1 MSLEE
6 KLVDEMKQAMKS
18 NDKLRLSTIRMMRSA
33 IKNKEIEQ
41 RKKLDDEGIFKVIQ
55 GMVRKSEESIEQFK
69 AGGRMD
75 LVEKEQKEVEIMKSF
90 LPQPL
95 SREEILRIIDQS
107 IEETQASSLKDLGKV
122 MKSVMPRLE
131 GKADGKLINQLVK
144 EKLSPVIS
152 PSIK

>member
-18 NDKLRLSTIRMMRSA
+18 NDKLRLSTIRMIRSA

-55 GMVRKSEESIEQFK
+55 GMVRKNEESIEQFK

-75 LVEKEQKEVEIMKSF
+75 LVEKEQKEVEIMRSF

-144 EKLSPVIS
+144 EKLSP
-152 PSIK
+152 

>member
-6 KLVDEMKQAMKS
+6 KLIDEMKQAMKS
-18 NDKLRLSTIRMMRSA
+18 NDKLRLSTIRMIRSA

-41 RKKLDDEGIFKVIQ
+41 RKKLDDEGIFRVIQ

-144 EKLSPVIS
+144 EKLSP
-152 PSIK
+152 